1 MERNENKIVIDLDGD
16 LQLVAEK
23 SFDSGFPREISVY
36 LTKKGRWIQD
46 LALVGQ
52 HYKIDRRNYT
62 ADYSDQFS
70 VKVWGVEYSEDFTEE
85 FLIPLYRE
93 EDDSYSV

>member
-1 MERNENKIVIDLDGD
+1 MEHNENKIVIDIDDD

-52 HYKIDRRNYT
+52 HYKIDRRNYI

-70 VKVWGVEYSEDFTEE
+70 VKVWGVAYSVDFTEE

-93 EDDSYSV
+93 EDYSYPV

>member
-23 SFDSGFPREISVY
+23 SFDPNFPREISVY
-36 LTKKGRWIQD
+36 LTKEGRWIQD

-52 HYKIDRRNYT
+52 HYEIDRRNYT

-70 VKVWGVEYSEDFTEE
+70 VKVWGVEYSVDFTEE
-85 FLIPLYRE
+85 FLIPLYRW
-93 EDDSYSV
+93 EDDSYPV

>member
-1 MERNENKIVIDLDGD
+1 MSNEQNKIIVELDSG

-23 SFDSGFPREISVY
+23 SFDPDFPREISIY
-36 LTKKGRWIQD
+36 LTKEGRWIQD

-52 HYKIDRRNYT
+52 HYKIDRKNYT

-70 VKVWGVEYSEDFTEE
+70 VKVWGAEYSEDFTEE

-93 EDDSYSV
+93 EENSYSV

>member
-1 MERNENKIVIDLDGD
+1 MDRSKNKIVIDLDNG

-23 SFDSGFPREISVY
+23 SFDPDFPREISIH
-36 LTKKGRWIQD
+36 LTKEGRWIQD

-52 HYKIDRRNYT
+52 HYKIDRKNYT

-70 VKVWGVEYSEDFTEE
+70 VKVWGAEYSEDFTEE

>member
-1 MERNENKIVIDLDGD
+1 MDRSENKIVIDLDNG

-23 SFDSGFPREISVY
+23 SFDPDFPREISIH
-36 LTKKGRWIQD
+36 LIKEGRWIQD

-52 HYKIDRRNYT
+52 HYKIDRKDYT

-70 VKVWGVEYSEDFTEE
+70 VKVWGVEFAEDFTEE

>member
-1 MERNENKIVIDLDGD
+1 MNHSENKIVIDLGDG

-23 SFDSGFPREISVY
+23 SFDPDFPREISIY
-36 LTKKGRWIQD
+36 LTKEGRWIQD

-52 HYKIDRRNYT
+52 NYKIDRKNYT

-70 VKVWGVEYSEDFTEE
+70 VKVWGVEYSEDFTED